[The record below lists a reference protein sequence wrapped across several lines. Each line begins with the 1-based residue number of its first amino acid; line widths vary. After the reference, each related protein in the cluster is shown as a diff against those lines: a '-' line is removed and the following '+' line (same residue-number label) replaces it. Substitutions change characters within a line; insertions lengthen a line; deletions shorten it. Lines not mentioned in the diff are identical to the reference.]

1 MSNKTLAEYVAIE
14 PTRATVVADCVALV
28 DEEVRSKGGLSG
40 VTIKAAYGTVKTIK
54 PRFVEGVIDA
64 LLDEWVGKLEP
75 YFARWRSGG
84 QGSLG
89 EFLTARSDEVAEDL
103 LAVTDDRARSTK
115 HKTAAKLYDKM
126 RPSAKKNVAAAM
138 PKLGGLMEKHV
149 GAA

>member
-64 LLDEWVGKLEP
+64 
-75 YFARWRSGG
+75 
-84 QGSLG
+84 SLG